1 MKTAKHIAD
10 RIRLFIATKQFQVG
24 DVLPSTRDL
33 GRQLG
38 ASFHTVRKAY
48 HKLTEEGLLRS
59 EKGRGF
65 VVNRQ
70 NVPLD
75 KSQRLEMGAERIR
88 GVLEEL
94 IGNGLDEEEI
104 EALFQE
110 QLGFVEW
117 PSRLES
123 CASAGSTHEQ
133 AAMVSRAI
141 AAEVGIK
148 SETITPDEPHKLV
161 NYDALF
167 VPLQL
172 MRHFREEADNTIL
185 LPVIYHLKSDML
197 ISLVERASI
206 STIGLISREEKT
218 LNALIDDLKLSIKF
232 PGSIMA
238 GGVYGK
244 SLPLFVREVDMVL
257 YPQSIASLVEQQ
269 IPQKR
274 RMKLEYTI
282 DARSAEIIRSEL
294 WDQ

>member
-33 GRQLG
+33 GQQLG

-75 KSQRLEMGAERIR
+75 KSQRLEMGAGRIR

-110 QLGFVEW
+110 QLGVCGVAE
-117 PSRLES
+117 P
-123 CASAGSTHEQ
+123 AGEL
-133 AAMVSRAI
+133 R
-141 AAEVGIK
+141 
-148 SETITPDEPHKLV
+148 
-161 NYDALF
+161 
-167 VPLQL
+167 
-172 MRHFREEADNTIL
+172 
-185 LPVIYHLKSDML
+185 
-197 ISLVERASI
+197 
-206 STIGLISREEKT
+206 IGRIH
-218 LNALIDDLKLSIKF
+218 
-232 PGSIMA
+232 P
-238 GGVYGK
+238 
-244 SLPLFVREVDMVL
+244 
-257 YPQSIASLVEQQ
+257 
-269 IPQKR
+269 
-274 RMKLEYTI
+274 
-282 DARSAEIIRSEL
+282 
-294 WDQ
+294 

>member
-24 DVLPSTRDL
+24 DMMPSTREL
-33 GRQLG
+33 GRQLD

-75 KSQRLEMGAERIR
+75 KSQRLELGAERIR
-88 GVLEEL
+88 AVLEEL
-94 IGNGLDEEEI
+94 IGNGLDDEEI
-104 EALFQE
+104 ETLFQE

-117 PSRLES
+117 PDRLES
-123 CASAGSTHEQ
+123 CASAGVTNEHAS
-133 AAMVSRAI
+133 MVSRAI

-148 SETITPDEPHKLV
+148 SGTITPDEPGKLV
-161 NYDALF
+161 NFDALF

-172 MRHFREEADNTIL
+172 MRHFRQEADNTIL
-185 LPVIYHLKSDML
+185 LPVIYHLKSELL

-206 STIGLISREEKT
+206 ATIGLISREEKT

-238 GGVYGK
+238 GAVYGK

-257 YPQSIASLVEQQ
+257 YPPSIASLVEQQ
-269 IPQKR
+269 ILEKR
-274 RMKLEYTI
+274 RMKMEYTI